1 MFSDFT
7 LAAPSS
13 YPLMA
18 SVYLERNDPDRHA
31 GMWLR
36 WIYASWSR
44 HQVDMAFWDYIES
57 ICGDKAAFQKIV
69 EFETGL
75 SDLHPLRKA
84 LCFELFKRAIEYVN
98 DCAARCA

>member
-1 MFSDFT
+1 MLSDHT

-13 YPLMA
+13 YPLLA
-18 SVYLERNDPDRHA
+18 SVYLEKNDPERHA

-44 HQVDMAFWDYIES
+44 QRLDVAFWDYIES
-57 ICGDKAAFQKIV
+57 ICGDEIAFQKIV

-75 SDLHPLRKA
+75 SNLHPLREA
-84 LCFELFKRAIEYVN
+84 LCFELFKRAIEYIN
-98 DCAARCA
+98 DCAVRRA